1 MKRLFTT
8 IVSVAVLGGCWGAP
22 PNESIL
28 SAQCE
33 ALFEGDARTM
43 GRITNQAE
51 TTLTGFCDCFASEA
65 IKSPEIVDTYKAV
78 LIAMNDAKQEGGDVE
93 AAAERIEEMT
103 REGSITDFTEDDL
116 EGLGDFFQD
125 LSVDLAT
132 AGGTCPA

>member
-1 MKRLFTT
+1 MKHLFMP
-8 IVSVAVLGGCWGAP
+8 IAAIAVLSACWGAP

-33 ALFEGDARTM
+33 TLFEGDARTM

-51 TTLTGFCDCFASEA
+51 TTLTGFCDCFAA
-65 IKSPEIVDTYKAV
+65 QAMKSPDVVDTYKSV
-78 LIAMNDAKQEGGDVE
+78 LVAMNEAKADGGDVE
-93 AAAERIEEMT
+93 AAAERVEEMT
-103 REGSITDFTEDDL
+103 RDGSITDFTEADL

-125 LSVDLAT
+125 LSVELAT